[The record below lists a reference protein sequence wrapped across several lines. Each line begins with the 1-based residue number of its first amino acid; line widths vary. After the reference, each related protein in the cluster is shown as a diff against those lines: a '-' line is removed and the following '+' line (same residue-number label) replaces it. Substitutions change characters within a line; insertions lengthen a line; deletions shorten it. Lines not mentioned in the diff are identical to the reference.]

1 MGFLTPTYLKNQD
14 IRNKFRV
21 LRQTLILLTFF
32 TIQFLFPQQE
42 DFIEINL
49 QASVLDYDS
58 QKGIQFSE
66 VKFLNK
72 NIGALTD
79 NEGNFSLN
87 YLERSIE
94 DNDIFM
100 ISAYGYDTIKTT
112 ADKLY
117 KFLKNTN
124 KFFLKKVKDSDLLF
138 NEEDIKDN
146 YIFGKVFSVQ
156 GPIQGASI
164 KIKNSL
170 IEAKSDFDGFFKIK
184 ANLNDILAINYLGM
198 IEKQMLVDNLDEKY
212 ILLKTDAQILEEV
225 TITGSTELSDEVET
239 SYGKKKKKSVGFST
253 STITSEDISPG
264 AVTLVDAIRGKFTNV
279 QVSYNQDGA
288 ATGNKAQIYVRGGTL
303 SINNSAA
310 AIFDVE
316 GLIYNEVPDF
326 IDPQQIETITLLRSM
341 GATNRYGSQGRGG
354 VFLIKMKSLS
364 RKTQRLLNNLK
375 VKGNDYKEQTP
386 SILFDS
392 IMPYYIDDYK
402 SAENFNDAKN
412 QFLNLSNGVYKLS
425 VLFHIESFNYFKN
438 IDKEFA
444 ANILK
449 SIAKKAKD
457 NPKALKTI
465 AYHFE
470 KIKDFENAKIIYQ
483 RLLSIRPLDEQSY
496 RDLVLI
502 YKLNEEYELAASL
515 YDMMLNNRL
524 KNVNMLGLQETVVN
538 EAAHLYWTNF
548 DKLSQTDFPLKTLK
562 TFVPKNDWR
571 NFGFDYR
578 IIFDW
583 NEPSVEFNVQFVDP
597 KNKYYNW
604 SHTVLDDKDL
614 LEDELNYGY
623 NTEEF
628 IIEKSA
634 RGKWII
640 NIENYTIEDD
650 SNPTFIKYTVYK
662 NYGRPNE
669 IKKVEVINL
678 NKLKQKVNLDIL
690 RYYN

>member
-1 MGFLTPTYLKNQD
+1 MGFLTSICLKNQD
-14 IRNKFRV
+14 IRNKFYTLKKV
-21 LRQTLILLTFF
+21 LFLLTIFA
-32 TIQFLFPQQE
+32 IQFLYSQE
-42 DFIEINL
+42 TDFVEININA
-49 QASVLDYDS
+49 QVLDYES
-58 QKGIQFSE
+58 KTAIQFSE

-79 NEGNFSLN
+79 EEGKFSLN
-87 YLERSIE
+87 YLQRSI
-94 DNDIFM
+94 DKNDIFM
-100 ISAYGYDTIKTT
+100 ISAYGYKSIKTT
-112 ADKLY
+112 ASNLY
-117 KFLKNTN
+117 KFLNNTN
-124 KFFLKKVKDSDLLF
+124 IFFLKKANNSSLWF
-138 NEEDIKDN
+138 NEEDTKDN
-146 YIFGKVFSVQ
+146 YIFGKVFSVK
-156 GPIQGASI
+156 GPIQGATI

-170 IEAKSDFDGFFKIK
+170 IEAKSDFEGFFKIK
-184 ANLNDILAINYLGM
+184 ADLNDILSINYLGM
-198 IEKQMLVDNLDEKY
+198 IEKQLFIEDFEDKY
-212 ILLKTDAQILEEV
+212 ILLKTDAQILDQV
-225 TITGSTELSDEVET
+225 TITGTSDLSDEVET
-239 SYGKKKKKSVGFST
+239 SYGKKKKKSVGYST

-264 AVTLVDAIRGKFTNV
+264 AVTIVDAIRGKFTNV
-279 QVSYNQDGA
+279 QVAYNQDGA

-326 IDPQQIETITLLRSM
+326 IDPQQIESITLLRSM

-364 RKTQRLLNNLK
+364 RKVQRLLNTLK
-375 VKGNDYKEQTP
+375 VKGNDYKEQIP
-386 SILFDS
+386 SIAFDS
-392 IMPYYIDDYK
+392 LKPYYINDYEAVE
-402 SAENFNDAKN
+402 SVGEAKN
-412 QFLNLSNGVYKLS
+412 QFLSLSKGVYELS
-425 VLFHIESFNYFKN
+425 VAFHIESFNYFKN

-444 ANILK
+444 VSILT

-465 AYHFE
+465 AYHLE
-470 KIKDFENAKIIYQ
+470 KIGDFQTAKIIYQ

-502 YKLNEEYELAASL
+502 YKENHDYELAASL
-515 YDMMLNNRL
+515 YDLMLNNKL

-538 EAAHLYWTNF
+538 EAAHLYWTKF
-548 DKLSQTDFPLKTLK
+548 DNLSQTDFPLKTLK
-562 TFVPKNDWR
+562 KYVPKNDWK
-571 NFGFDYR
+571 NFGYDYR

-583 NEPSVEFNVQFVDP
+583 NDPAVEFNVQFVDP

-628 IIEKSA
+628 IIEKSD

-640 NIENYTIEDD
+640 NIENYSIQDE
-650 SNPTFIKYTVYK
+650 SNPTYIKYTVFK

-669 IKKVEVINL
+669 IKKTEVINL